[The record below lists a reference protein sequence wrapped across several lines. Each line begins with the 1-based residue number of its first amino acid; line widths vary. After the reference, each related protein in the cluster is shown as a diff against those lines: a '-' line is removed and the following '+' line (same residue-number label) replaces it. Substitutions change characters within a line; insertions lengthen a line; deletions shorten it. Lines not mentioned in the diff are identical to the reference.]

1 MLKVIDL
8 DATPK
13 DCDGIVFTLTLNGE
27 KAGFSEQEL
36 VELLRARH
44 GGGKT
49 GARKGSVRGKAV
61 TNSVEAEENG
71 EGGSDFDTPQGANA
85 GLNGSGDSQGNGA
98 LTLS

>member
-13 DCDGIVFTLTLNGE
+13 DCDGLVFTLTLNGE

-44 GGGKT
+44 GGKAS
-49 GARKGSVRGKAV
+49 ARRGSVRGKAV
-61 TNSVEAEENG
+61 SSSVEAEDNG
-71 EGGSDFDTPQGANA
+71 ESGSDFDPPQGANA
-85 GLNGSGDSQGNGA
+85 GLNGSGEHQVNGA
-98 LTLS
+98 LALS